1 VFFQSP
7 QITADEKAIK
17 EVHNKKRPEIIEKE
31 TFPKVG
37 SPDKIVSHCNQQ
49 QEVKGND
56 PIDLL
61 FDKPPPK

>member
-17 EVHNKKRPEIIEKE
+17 EVHDKKRPEIIEKE
-31 TFPKVG
+31 TSPKVS
-37 SPDKIVSHCNQQ
+37 SPDKIVSHDNQQ

-56 PIDLL
+56 PVHLL
-61 FDKPPPK
+61 FYQFPAI